1 MKLATNMMIAPITG
15 VGMMESTALNFG
27 ENPSRMNNPP
37 AANPIQRLV
46 APVALL
52 NATLLAEVSD
62 ATPPNT
68 PDAVTAMAS
77 AIKPCPTRRMSG
89 RDHSA
94 SLTFSQRM
102 RLPNDFNAP
111 QMDTIAKVGRSDQ
124 RKENCHIPSN
134 RGIAIQG
141 TALQSWNWT
150 ELIKPARKQTRYPKA
165 IPINTPYSF
174 CLPLPQMLM
183 PTMTSNV
190 RAATKRFIPR
200 IGSPE

>member
-77 AIKPCPTRRMSG
+77 AIRPSPMRRISG
-89 RDHSA
+89 RDHCA
-94 SLTFSQRM
+94 SLIFSQRM
-102 RLPNDFNAP
+102 RFPKDLSAP
-111 QMDTIAKVGRSDQ
+111 QMETIAQEGNSDH

-134 RGIAIQG
+134 CGIATQPTVI
-141 TALQSWNWT
+141 TSWN
-150 ELIKPARKQTRYPKA
+150 
-165 IPINTPYSF
+165 
-174 CLPLPQMLM
+174 C
-183 PTMTSNV
+183 
-190 RAATKRFIPR
+190 
-200 IGSPE
+200 